1 MCDYN
6 DPRVRGDG
14 GLLLLWV
21 DHMPQNTVLRSMFN
35 MIACMS
41 NRHMAIAEAPGN
53 EVLLVEE
60 LMLGF
65 PTEEA
70 CRSDPLCH
78 RQAVAPR

>member
-1 MCDYN
+1 MQHN
-6 DPRVRGDG
+6 
-14 GLLLLWV
+14 LIAFWV
-21 DHMPQNTVLRSMFN
+21 KF
-35 MIACMS
+35 
-41 NRHMAIAEAPGN
+41 RHMAIAEAPGN